1 MRHAKGEPCVPYIC
15 LVGLVCGRQTYRDAP
30 EGIPFTPFCFFFL
43 DVCWSHLSCIDTADF
58 VPTFCSGN
66 RKARQGKDLASESEA
81 KARQGNITAMQRQ
94 GKVEGK
100 AKAKQ
105 MHTALQQTW
114 PENLL
119 WCSVVNE
126 DQRLSG
132 ASPAQRLEQ
141 LLKELATDLGNT
153 DLPMQQQHWV
163 LFSVLGAYMYCMK
176 FLEDSITAEDEET
189 DAMPMRLHQV
199 LHHTSQVYPI
209 CAGHRHVW

>member
-1 MRHAKGEPCVPYIC
+1 
-15 LVGLVCGRQTYRDAP
+15 
-30 EGIPFTPFCFFFL
+30 
-43 DVCWSHLSCIDTADF
+43 
-58 VPTFCSGN
+58 
-66 RKARQGKDLASESEA
+66 
-81 KARQGNITAMQRQ
+81 MQRQ